1 MSVQACE
8 GGLID
13 LIRPAGI
20 GLAGS
25 WGRVLAERDV
35 GQHREF
41 RRNADD
47 VMADHVM
54 PRLPGAATRHP
65 NPGLPKFTI

>member
-8 GGLID
+8 SGLID

-35 GQHREF
+35 GQYREL

-54 PRLPGAATRHP
+54 RRVSGRGHSP
-65 NPGLPKFTI
+65 PKSEMI